1 MALVQDMSK
10 AAIKADALSIGQS
23 SFAVVFVIAFTN
35 ARAVIGPSVKNT

>member
-23 SFAVVFVIAFTN
+23 SLNVFVIAFTN